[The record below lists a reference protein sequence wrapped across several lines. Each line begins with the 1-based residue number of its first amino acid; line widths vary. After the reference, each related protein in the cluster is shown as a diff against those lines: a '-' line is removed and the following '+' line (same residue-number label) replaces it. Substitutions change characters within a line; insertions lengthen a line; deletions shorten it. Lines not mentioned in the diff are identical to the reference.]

1 MGLAPP
7 RPGRDSRC
15 PAGGAE
21 DNAFALYGSEDPGVK
36 ETPRRT
42 SPELADRTVE
52 NLSLAAPPA
61 VVFDKVSVMTTS

>member
-1 MGLAPP
+1 MMTFERSTRTSLTTETH
-7 RPGRDSRC
+7 C
-15 PAGGAE
+15 
-21 DNAFALYGSEDPGVK
+21 EDPGVK